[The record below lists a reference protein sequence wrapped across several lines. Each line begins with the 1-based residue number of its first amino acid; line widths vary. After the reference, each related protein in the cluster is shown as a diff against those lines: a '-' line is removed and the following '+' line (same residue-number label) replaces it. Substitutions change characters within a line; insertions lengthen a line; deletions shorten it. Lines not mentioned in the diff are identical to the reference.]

1 MSVEGVWGE
10 NPDTSNTC
18 QSRSEAMKTKPP
30 AAERL
35 LRPEVVAVIRS
46 AFDGYNEPE
55 PRRTPAKKTPA
66 KPPAARAV

>member
-1 MSVEGVWGE
+1 
-10 NPDTSNTC
+10 
-18 QSRSEAMKTKPP
+18 MKTKPP

-55 PRRTPAKKTPA
+55 PRLTPAKKTPA